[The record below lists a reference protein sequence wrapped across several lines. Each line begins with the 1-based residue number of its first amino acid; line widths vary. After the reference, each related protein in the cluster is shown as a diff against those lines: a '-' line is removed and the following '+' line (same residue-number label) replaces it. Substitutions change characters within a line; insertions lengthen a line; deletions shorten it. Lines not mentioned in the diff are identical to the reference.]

1 MLHGKRILLIVAGGI
16 AAFKSL
22 ELIRR
27 LRERGASVHCVL
39 TEAGAKFVTPL
50 SLQALSED
58 RVYSDMFSLTDESE
72 MGHIQLSRDA
82 DLLVVAPAT
91 ANILARMA
99 GGLADD
105 LAATVLLATD
115 KPVLAAPAMNVRM
128 WTHAATVANVETL
141 KKRGVTFIGPND
153 GAMACNEHGPG
164 RMSEP
169 EEIVAAIE
177 TMLTAERPLA
187 GKRALVTSGPTRE
200 AIDPV
205 RYISNHSSG
214 KQGHAIA
221 AALARLG
228 ADVTLVSG
236 PVAVADPSGL
246 RTVHV
251 ELADQMLAA
260 CLAAGAVDVA
270 VCAAAVAD
278 WKAARPA
285 NAKIKKKA
293 GAPPPPSS
301 LPPIPTSWRPC
312 RSPGRSVRRWSW
324 ALPPRPRTWSANA
337 IDKRNRKGC
346 DWIVANDVSPAT
358 GTFGGERNTVHLISE
373 KGVEDWPTLAKDDV
387 ALPSGRTHRASSRP
401 AAIGRSCGVTEDDEG
416 RMNGVESVE
425 IEVMRLPHGRDLAL
439 PDYATAA
446 AAGAD
451 LLAAIDGDIELGP
464 LDRRIVPTG
473 ISLALPVGFE
483 AQVRPRSG
491 LAAKNGDHRG
501 QRTGHHRCRLS
512 RRSGRDPD
520 QSQPGAVQ
528 DHARHANCTT
538 DHCATRPGGL
548 ARSRR
553 TRRDGARRRRLRIDG
568 CRPVTDGSVRRA

>member
-1 MLHGKRILLIVAGGI
+1 MLKGKRILLIVAGGI

-27 LRERGASVHCVL
+27 LRERGAAVRCVL

-99 GGLADD
+99 AGLADD
-105 LAATVLLATD
+105 LASTVLLATD

-141 KKRGVTFIGPND
+141 KKRGIHFVGPND
-153 GAMACNEHGPG
+153 GVMACNEYGPG

-177 TMLTAERPLA
+177 SLLTSERPLL

-200 AIDPV
+200 ALDPV

-228 ADVTLVSG
+228 AEVTLVSG
-236 PVAVADPSGL
+236 PVAVPDPPGVTIVKIDS
-246 RTVHV
+246 
-251 ELADQMLAA
+251 ADQMLAA

-278 WKAARPA
+278 WKAAKPA

-293 GAPPPPSS
+293 GAAPPALELMANPDILATLSKPG
-301 LPPIPTSWRPC
+301 PKRPKLVV
-312 RSPGRSVRRWSW
+312 GF
-324 ALPPRPRTWSANA
+324 AAETENLLANA
-337 IDKRNRKGC
+337 IDKRSRKGC
-346 DWIVANDVSPAT
+346 DWMVANDVSAAS
-358 GTFGGERNTVHLISE
+358 GTFGGERNTVHLITAQ
-373 KGVEDWPTLAKDDV
+373 GVQA
-387 ALPSGRTHRASSRP
+387 
-401 AAIGRSCGVTEDDEG
+401 
-416 RMNGVESVE
+416 
-425 IEVMRLPHGRDLAL
+425 
-439 PDYATAA
+439 
-446 AAGAD
+446 
-451 LLAAIDGDIELGP
+451 
-464 LDRRIVPTG
+464 
-473 ISLALPVGFE
+473 
-483 AQVRPRSG
+483 
-491 LAAKNGDHRG
+491 
-501 QRTGHHRCRLS
+501 
-512 RRSGRDPD
+512 
-520 QSQPGAVQ
+520 
-528 DHARHANCTT
+528 
-538 DHCATRPGGL
+538 
-548 ARSRR
+548 
-553 TRRDGARRRRLRIDG
+553 
-568 CRPVTDGSVRRA
+568 

>member
-27 LRERGASVHCVL
+27 LRERGAAVRCVV

-58 RVYSDMFSLTDESE
+58 RVYTDMFSLTDENE

-99 GGLADD
+99 GGMADD
-105 LAATVLLATD
+105 LAATVVLATD

-141 KKRGVTFIGPND
+141 KKRGVTFVGPND

-169 EEIVAAIE
+169 AEIVAAIE
-177 TMLTAERPLA
+177 ALLTKDQPLA

-221 AALARLG
+221 AALVRLG
-228 ADVTLVSG
+228 AQVTLVSG
-236 PVAVADPSGL
+236 PVAVADPPGV
-246 RTVHV
+246 RTLHV
-251 ELADQMLAA
+251 DSADQMLAA
-260 CLAAGAVDVA
+260 CLAAGDLDVA

-278 WKAARPA
+278 WKVTRPA
-285 NAKIKKKA
+285 GAKIKKKA
-293 GAPPPPSS
+293 GAQPPPLELSPNPDILATLSK
-301 LPPIPTSWRPC
+301 PGPRRP
-312 RSPGRSVRRWSW
+312 
-324 ALPPRPRTWSANA
+324 ALVVGFAAETENLVANA
-337 IDKRNRKGC
+337 IDKRGRKGC

-358 GTFGGERNTVHLISE
+358 GTFGGERNTVHLISAT
-373 KGVEDWPTLAKDDV
+373 GVEDWPTLSKDEV
-387 ALPSGRTHRASSRP
+387 AGR
-401 AAIGRSCGVTEDDEG
+401 
-416 RMNGVESVE
+416 
-425 IEVMRLPHGRDLAL
+425 
-439 PDYATAA
+439 
-446 AAGAD
+446 
-451 LLAAIDGDIELGP
+451 LAA
-464 LDRRIVPTG
+464 RIALH
-473 ISLALPVGFE
+473 LA
-483 AQVRPRSG
+483 RPRSAE
-491 LAAKNGDHRG
+491 AAE
-501 QRTGHHRCRLS
+501 
-512 RRSGRDPD
+512 
-520 QSQPGAVQ
+520 
-528 DHARHANCTT
+528 
-538 DHCATRPGGL
+538 
-548 ARSRR
+548 
-553 TRRDGARRRRLRIDG
+553 
-568 CRPVTDGSVRRA
+568 

>member
-1 MLHGKRILLIVAGGI
+1 MLHGKRVLLIVAGGI

-27 LRERGASVHCVL
+27 LRERGAAVRCVV

-58 RVYSDMFSLTDESE
+58 RVYTDMFSLTDESE

-128 WTHAATVANVETL
+128 WTHAATVANVEML
-141 KKRGVTFIGPND
+141 KKRGVTFVGPND

-169 EEIVAAIE
+169 AEIVAAIE
-177 TMLTAERPLA
+177 VLLTKDQPLA

-205 RYISNHSSG
+205 RYISNQSSG

-228 ADVTLVSG
+228 AQVTLVSG
-236 PVAVADPSGL
+236 PVAVADPPGV
-246 RTVHV
+246 RTLHV
-251 ELADQMLAA
+251 DSADQMLAA
-260 CLAAGAVDVA
+260 CLAAGDLDVA

-278 WKAARPA
+278 WKVTRPA
-285 NAKIKKKA
+285 GAKIKKKA
-293 GAPPPPSS
+293 GAQPPPLELSPNPDILATLSK
-301 LPPIPTSWRPC
+301 PGPRRP
-312 RSPGRSVRRWSW
+312 
-324 ALPPRPRTWSANA
+324 ALVVGFAAETENLVANA
-337 IDKRNRKGC
+337 IDKRGRKGC

-358 GTFGGERNTVHLISE
+358 GTFGGERNTVHLISAT
-373 KGVEDWPTLAKDDV
+373 GVEDWPTLSKDEV
-387 ALPSGRTHRASSRP
+387 AGR
-401 AAIGRSCGVTEDDEG
+401 
-416 RMNGVESVE
+416 
-425 IEVMRLPHGRDLAL
+425 
-439 PDYATAA
+439 
-446 AAGAD
+446 
-451 LLAAIDGDIELGP
+451 LAA
-464 LDRRIVPTG
+464 RIALH
-473 ISLALPVGFE
+473 LA
-483 AQVRPRSG
+483 RPRSAE
-491 LAAKNGDHRG
+491 AAE
-501 QRTGHHRCRLS
+501 
-512 RRSGRDPD
+512 
-520 QSQPGAVQ
+520 
-528 DHARHANCTT
+528 
-538 DHCATRPGGL
+538 
-548 ARSRR
+548 
-553 TRRDGARRRRLRIDG
+553 
-568 CRPVTDGSVRRA
+568 